1 MTNRKKK
8 LTMKHKNNILK
19 AYHDII
25 RRPTVKMR
33 NSKMRLDMN
42 ALCHYKHY

>member
-19 AYHDII
+19 AYHDI